1 MLIAEREDL
10 QMAIDPV
17 SVYEFNMKAYLEPDF
32 LHDLQEKPFDALSA
46 VNVARLPEQ
55 IRSITPFTPTDKEM
69 LWRLQQQ
76 VQRQGELSLVNV
88 EKPCSQKAMAC
99 QRLRCYWW
107 SWLYMFGLLVN
118 DESNRLLG
126 YIPRGRF
133 GRKVGTL

>member
-1 MLIAEREDL
+1 
-10 QMAIDPV
+10 
-17 SVYEFNMKAYLEPDF
+17 MKAYLEPDF

-88 EKPCSQKAMAC
+88 EKTLQPEGYGLPAIA
-99 QRLRCYWW
+99 L
-107 SWLYMFGLLVN
+107 LLVVVA
-118 DESNRLLG
+118 L
-126 YIPRGRF
+126 YVWV
-133 GRKVGTL
+133 VG